1 MKFFALFYYVVE
13 NFVERRA
20 AYRAEHLHLAR
31 EARKRD
37 ELIFGGA
44 MNDPADSALLIFRA
58 PDRSVAEDFA
68 RHDPYVINR
77 LVARWEVREWNVIV
91 GNDRFDDVKTESA
104 EK

>member
-1 MKFFALFYYVVE
+1 MKFFALFYHVVE

-20 AYRAEHLHLAR
+20 AYRAEHLQLAR
-31 EARKRD
+31 EACERD

-58 PDRSVAEDFA
+58 ADRSVAEDFA
-68 RHDPYVINR
+68 RHDPYVRNR
-77 LVARWEVREWNVIV
+77 LVARWEVREWNVVV
-91 GNDRFDDVKTESA
+91 GNDRFADAKTDGA

>member
-20 AYRAEHLHLAR
+20 AYRAEHLRLAR
-31 EARKRD
+31 EACERD

-58 PDRSVAEDFA
+58 ADRSVAEDFA
-68 RHDPYVINR
+68 HHQFLLKPSGGSPRIYSWGG
-77 LVARWEVREWNVIV
+77 AAVRIIKP
-91 GNDRFDDVKTESA
+91 F
-104 EK
+104 